1 LSKSALNVLLV
12 AEYYV
17 ANPDFVRLGEELA
30 TRGHNVSVATSLRS
44 VDRFSSENGV
54 KLSEIEPLVTI
65 YKIPHTL
72 SFPIE
77 QIRRIVKEEKIDVIH
92 TVNDHSTNVVT
103 AALVSMATGK
113 PFVYTI
119 QGPGTRTGHLLVDSL
134 VSTYD
139 LTVERWISKH
149 ADRVIL
155 LSTGLFS
162 TAEKLRVKRDKVAV
176 IHSGIDFVRFNRD
189 QQEVKEK
196 TAQLKDGLKIQDD
209 DVVVGYAGRLVPAK
223 GLTYLFSA
231 VKQIEDKHRDIVL
244 LIVGDGAQRGELEA
258 LARDL
263 KVRTLFAG
271 WQRDIIPYY
280 ALMDIF
286 VLPSFFE
293 GLPNVVLEAMAMK
306 NAVIATAVGGNP
318 DVLATGENGFLVPV
332 KNVSKLSSALARL
345 VGDADL
351 RGKMGLN
358 NRLKVER
365 DFRWS
370 SAVEKVEKVY
380 YEVA

>member
-1 LSKSALNVLLV
+1 MNILLV

-30 TRGHNVSVATSLRS
+30 MRGHNVSVATSLRP

-54 KLSEIEPLVTI
+54 KLSEIDPLVTI

-77 QIRRIVKEEKIDVIH
+77 QIRQIINRDKIDVIH
-92 TVNDHSTNVVT
+92 AVNDHSTNVAA
-103 AALVSMATGK
+103 AALISMATRK

-119 QGPGTRTGHLLVDSL
+119 QGPGTRTGHVLVDSL

-139 LTVERWISKH
+139 LTVERWLAKH
-149 ADRVIL
+149 ADKVVL
-155 LSTGLFS
+155 LSNSLFS
-162 TAEKLRVKRDKVAV
+162 TVEKLRVKHDKVAIV
-176 IHSGIDFVRFNRD
+176 PSGIDFVRFDRERR
-189 QQEVKEK
+189 EVGEK
-196 TAQLKDGLKIQDD
+196 AAQLRKELDVKDS
-209 DVVVGYAGRLVPAK
+209 DVIVGYAGRLVPAK

-231 VKQIEDKHRDIVL
+231 VKQNEGKHQNIVL
-244 LIVGDGAQRGELEA
+244 LIVGDGAQRGELET
-258 LARDL
+258 LAKDL
-263 KVRTLFAG
+263 KVRTIFAG
-271 WQRDIIPYY
+271 WQRDMLPFY

-306 NAVIATAVGGNP
+306 TAVVATAVGGNP
-318 DVLATGENGFLVPV
+318 DVLADGENGFLVPA
-332 KNVSKLSSALARL
+332 KNVSKLASALDRL
-345 VGDADL
+345 VADRNL
-351 RGKMGLN
+351 RLKMGLN
-358 NRLKVER
+358 NRVKVER

-370 SAVEKVEKVY
+370 SAVEKVENIY

>member
-1 LSKSALNVLLV
+1 MNVLLV

-30 TRGHNVSVATSLRS
+30 TRGHNVSVATSMRP
-44 VDRFSSENGV
+44 VDAFSTENGV
-54 KLSEIEPLVTI
+54 KLFEINPLFTI

-72 SFPIE
+72 SFPIG
-77 QIRRIVKEEKIDVIH
+77 QIRRIITRKKIDVIH
-92 TVNDHSTNVVT
+92 AVNDHSTNVAA

-139 LTVERWISKH
+139 LTVERWLAKR
-149 ADRVIL
+149 ADKVVL
-155 LSTGLFS
+155 LSSGLFS
-162 TAEKLRVKRDKVAV
+162 TAEKLRAKRGKVAIV
-176 IHSGIDFVRFNRD
+176 PSGIDFVRFNRERR
-189 QQEVKEK
+189 EVKER
-196 TAQLKDGLKIQDD
+196 TAQLRDEWKIDD
-209 DVVVGYAGRLVPAK
+209 DIVIVGYAGRLVPAK
-223 GLTYLFSA
+223 GLTFLFSA
-231 VKQIEDKHRDIVL
+231 VKQIEDKHSNIVL

-258 LARDL
+258 VAKGL
-263 KVRTLFAG
+263 KVRTIFAG
-271 WQRDIIPYY
+271 WQHDMLPFY

-306 NAVIATAVGGNP
+306 TAVVATAVGGNP
-318 DVLATGENGFLVPV
+318 DVLANGENGFLVPV
-332 KNVSKLSSALARL
+332 KNTSKLASALDRL
-345 VGDADL
+345 VEDRNL
-351 RGKMGLN
+351 RVKMGLN

-370 SAVEKVEKVY
+370 SAVEKVEKIY